1 MRPSAVLIQPL
12 GIPKPWSSSTPDSI
26 SIDTSAVRSIAKR
39 PSSLIS
45 FPSTT
50 IWPHSQTRPSLL
62 CLENLILL
70 GCFDLTR
77 FDFLSYAGRDFVDGL
92 NCLSK
97 VKRSLNFS
105 RRYVVLL
112 NYAFPGLNRRINL
125 IILIRFSINSIIICN
140 TGASLSLAP
149 PGFWIELVI
158 FEVLYFEKKII
169 FLAL

>member
-1 MRPSAVLIQPL
+1 M
-12 GIPKPWSSSTPDSI
+12 
-26 SIDTSAVRSIAKR
+26 
-39 PSSLIS
+39 
-45 FPSTT
+45 
-50 IWPHSQTRPSLL
+50 
-62 CLENLILL
+62 
-70 GCFDLTR
+70 
-77 FDFLSYAGRDFVDGL
+77 
-92 NCLSK
+92 
-97 VKRSLNFS
+97 
-105 RRYVVLL
+105 LL